1 MPLTIIKSDPRA
13 REKPCLRCGYS
24 LRKITDSNYCP
35 ECGLSVWLSLNQN
48 DTLEMSRPEWIRQMT
63 AGLWILVV
71 ASLLALVALAPVTV
85 REFRY
90 MVYRQRLFQA
100 MRADEQDPNKWIQIA
115 RARPVDDPNLMRVI
129 LLGGAAAFAAY
140 QAGLLVLTS
149 DEKRYPDHLSHFRI
163 GARVVTGLA
172 ALAIILMFLQMLHP
186 TPWGFPEWMT
196 RLTTMAGAMLTWGYL
211 HRIARRMPH
220 KTLSRV
226 AGWMMVV
233 PLASLAYSFIRN
245 SDWMPNVI
253 PLLFLAVSTGLFV
266 WFALVLRQTGKLADR
281 NWASESADG
290 GNGVASA

>member
-1 MPLTIIKSDPRA
+1 MPLTMIKSDPRA

-63 AGLWILVV
+63 AGLWILAV

-100 MRADEQDPNKWIQIA
+100 MRADEQDPNKWAQIA
-115 RARPVDDPNLMRVI
+115 RARPAYDPNLMHAV

-149 DEKRYPDHLSHFRI
+149 DEKRYPDHLAHFRI

-172 ALAIILMFLQMLHP
+172 ALAIVLMFLQMLHP

-211 HRIARRMPH
+211 HRIAR
-220 KTLSRV
+220 L
-226 AGWMMVV
+226 
-233 PLASLAYSFIRN
+233 
-245 SDWMPNVI
+245 
-253 PLLFLAVSTGLFV
+253 
-266 WFALVLRQTGKLADR
+266 
-281 NWASESADG
+281 
-290 GNGVASA
+290 